1 MNIINSQFML
11 FRILGWSNFFY
22 VYSILHLHVFLLCMH
37 VFFILILIL
46 IWVCELEIKKCRAQC
61 IKLSLLS
68 LGELVGNRVLEL
80 FVKFYLEV
88 YFLRIMFML
97 GMTFLFMKRM
107 LNVL

>member
-1 MNIINSQFML
+1 MYACV
-11 FRILGWSNFFY
+11 FY
-22 VYSILHLHVFLLCMH
+22 
-37 VFFILILIL
+37 LILIL

-68 LGELVGNRVLEL
+68 LGELVGNRILEL

-97 GMTFLFMKRM
+97 GMTYLFMKRM